1 MAAAINKVKTDS
13 RFVSVFADDTPDVDI
28 TFMIPFLQRPTDHY
42 LVGVDNL
49 TISLSALGLLED
61 NLTEPDPKDIILQ
74 VIAKRKTNAEAPSTN
89 RAKGEFVVQI
99 NDDLKFRTS
108 RGTTIL
114 SLNEFMIQLDGF
126 GSDVSAHIEK
136 GLDEGA
142 GNAEYIWAYAPGD
155 NTVVA
160 TNQLISKHLG
170 FYLTP
175 DGRLAIVGSKYF
187 WGNFII
193 WFPNK
198 KYRRIIGIDTEF
210 LSLTTV
216 DGKTYGNRDVSAL
229 LSGGGADPDYIL
241 HNEVITRNDDDTLW
255 SLTDGIAATDT
266 INILSTWD
274 QDQNHDNWRGQSHIW
289 VAGNCLLSSLDR
301 RISIE
306 LGASLPMLNS
316 PMVDH
321 NEETPDFVLGRWMFP
336 RTAESVITGGSTVQG
351 LSGVTQMVQKDHMGV
366 ITLQGAKD
374 RVLYHTLRPQAKLQT
389 VRLRLFARVR
399 TYDEDSD
406 RWKMRTMAVP
416 TSSTDWWH
424 ARLHF
429 VSKD

>member
-1 MAAAINKVKTDS
+1 MAAAVNKATSDS
-13 RFVSVFADDTPDVDI
+13 RFVSVFADSTPDVDI
-28 TFMIPFLQRPTDHY
+28 TFMVPFLQRPTDHY
-42 LVGVDNL
+42 MVGVDNL

-61 NLTEPDPKDIILQ
+61 NLTEPGGDAGKDIMFQIM
-74 VIAKRKTNAEAPSTN
+74 KKMKTNNAPSVD
-89 RAKGEFVVQI
+89 RAKADFEFTPQ
-99 NDDLKFRTS
+99 NLDHGKFRTS

-126 GSDVSAHIEK
+126 GANISQVIEK
-136 GLDEGA
+136 GLA
-142 GNAEYIWAYAPGD
+142 QGNNGYIWTYATGA
-155 NTVVA
+155 NGVGV
-160 TNQLISKHLG
+160 QEKHLG

-175 DGRLAIVGSKYF
+175 DGRLAIIGSKVF
-187 WGNFII
+187 WSQFFI

-198 KYRRIIGIDTEF
+198 KYRRVFGIETEF
-210 LSLTTV
+210 LSLTPLNGYV
-216 DGKTYGNRDVSAL
+216 YGDSSHAGQL
-229 LSGGGADPDYIL
+229 AIL
-241 HNEVITRNDDDTLW
+241 NNEIITRNADDTLW
-255 SLTDGIAATDT
+255 TLTDGVAGEDT
-266 INILSTWD
+266 IARISTGANDWEGNPD
-274 QDQNHDNWRGQSHIW
+274 TWKGETHTWL
-289 VAGNCLLSSLDR
+289 AGNCLLSSLDR
-301 RISIE
+301 RVSIE

-321 NEETPDFVLGRWMFP
+321 NQETPDFVLGRWMFP
-336 RTAESVITGGSTVQG
+336 RTAESIISGGSTNHG
-351 LSGVTQMVQKDHMGV
+351 LLAVTSMTQKDHMGV

-399 TYDEDSD
+399 TYDEVND

-416 TSSTDWWH
+416 TSATDWWH

>member
-1 MAAAINKVKTDS
+1 M
-13 RFVSVFADDTPDVDI
+13 
-28 TFMIPFLQRPTDHY
+28 
-42 LVGVDNL
+42 
-49 TISLSALGLLED
+49 
-61 NLTEPDPKDIILQ
+61 
-74 VIAKRKTNAEAPSTN
+74 
-89 RAKGEFVVQI
+89 
-99 NDDLKFRTS
+99 KFRTF
-108 RGTTIL
+108 RGSTIL

-126 GSDVSAHIEK
+126 GSDVSAKIEK
-136 GLDEGA
+136 GLTA
-142 GNAEYIWAYAPGD
+142 GTTATTYIFSYATGT
-155 NTVVA
+155 NTVDGVVGGQ
-160 TNQLISKHLG
+160 NIPKHLG

-175 DGRLAIVGSKYF
+175 DGRLAIVGSKLF
-187 WGNFII
+187 WANFII

-198 KYRRIIGIDTEF
+198 KYRRIVGIETEF
-210 LSLTTV
+210 LSLTAKA
-216 DGKTYGNRDVSAL
+216 GLTYGNSSSEHDVL
-229 LSGGGADPDYIL
+229 KT
-241 HNEVITRNDDDTLW
+241 EVITRNDGDTLW
-255 SLTDGIAATDT
+255 TLKDGIANVDDIDT
-266 INILSTWD
+266 LSTPWP
-274 QDQNHDNWRGQSHIW
+274 NANWEGQSHVW

-336 RTAESVITGGSTVQG
+336 RTAESVITGGSTIQG
-351 LSGVTQMVQKDHMGV
+351 LSALTQIVQKDHMGV

-399 TYDEDSD
+399 TYNEVEDT
-406 RWKMRTMAVP
+406 WKMRTMAVP

>member
-1 MAAAINKVKTDS
+1 MAAAVNKSTSDS
-13 RFVSVFADDTPDVDI
+13 RFVSVFADSTPDVDI
-28 TFMIPFLQRPTDHY
+28 TFMVPFLQRPTDHY

-61 NLTEPDPKDIILQ
+61 TEVGDKNVIMQIIKK
-74 VIAKRKTNAEAPSTN
+74 VKTNQQPSTD
-89 RAKGEFVVQI
+89 RLKAEFLWTPA
-99 NDDLKFRTS
+99 NMDNAKFRTM
-108 RGTTIL
+108 RGSTIL

-126 GSDVSAHIEK
+126 GSNISEIIETALDPLQPGI
-136 GLDEGA
+136 GLKE
-142 GNAEYIWAYAPGD
+142 GD
-155 NTVVA
+155 NDHIWEYAIDANGPTD
-160 TNQLISKHLG
+160 IDKKHLG

-175 DGRLAIVGSKYF
+175 DGRLAIIGSKVF
-187 WGNFII
+187 WSQFII

-198 KYRRIIGIDTEF
+198 KYRRVVGIDTEF
-210 LSLTTV
+210 LGLTASK
-216 DGKTYGNRDVSAL
+216 GYIYGDSSRSAAL
-229 LSGGGADPDYIL
+229 AFLN
-241 HNEVITRNDDDTLW
+241 NEIITRNADDTRW
-255 SLTDGIAATDT
+255 SLTDGEANIDTVNVLAT
-266 INILSTWD
+266 TWAG
-274 QDQNHDNWRGQSHIW
+274 NPALWKGQTHTW

-301 RISIE
+301 RVSIE

-336 RTAESVITGGSTVQG
+336 RTAESTISGGSLAHG
-351 LSGVTQMVQKDHMGV
+351 LHPTTTLAQRDHMGV
-366 ITLQGAKD
+366 VTLQGAKD

-399 TYDEDSD
+399 TYDEEND

-416 TSSTDWWH
+416 TSATDWWH